1 MPMAQLHL
9 MHGTRYLNTSGSMA
23 WEASFSKILMRPEC
37 KGLGLVVR
45 AVWQEAMRVLSIPA
59 SHMTCR
65 FFSDF
70 TRDWM

>member
-1 MPMAQLHL
+1 MI
-9 MHGTRYLNTSGSMA
+9 GTRYLNTSGSMA

-37 KGLGLVVR
+37 KGLVLVVR
-45 AVWQEAMRVLSIPA
+45 ALRQEATRVLSIPA

-70 TRDWM
+70 TRDWI